1 MRFANRSLGLLDCGL
16 RWDIP
21 MENLPKLERVDSVRS
36 ALVKKFDNPLPD
48 AILRYTPA
56 QGAIPHDCGGSAA
69 YLYTLK
75 GGHHVPS
82 F

>member
-1 MRFANRSLGLLDCGL
+1 MS
-16 RWDIP
+16 
-21 MENLPKLERVDSVRS
+21 S

-56 QGAIPHDCGGSAA
+56 QGAIPQDCEGRAA
-69 YLYTLK
+69 FVYWLK